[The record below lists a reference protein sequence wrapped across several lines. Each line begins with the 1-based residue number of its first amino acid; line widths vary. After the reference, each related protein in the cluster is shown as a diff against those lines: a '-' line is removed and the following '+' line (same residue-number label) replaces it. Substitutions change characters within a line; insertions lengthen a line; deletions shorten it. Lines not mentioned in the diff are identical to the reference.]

1 MVGGNRGNGF
11 SCQGDPATTMTL
23 PDMLESVA
31 RQMRESVRCAEAQ
44 ATNRKAGATAGP
56 ATATLAMA
64 LVTPRSNSTQ
74 VFVCKAGDLFA
85 DLANAD
91 PNGVRRCI
99 GRSVRDF
106 AGWLGWRIGH
116 RLNNAPTN
124 ARGQRRWA
132 REARSHL
139 LAIVFA
145 AQIALAST
153 ITSATRAWTSE

>member
-1 MVGGNRGNGF
+1 
-11 SCQGDPATTMTL
+11 
-23 PDMLESVA
+23 
-31 RQMRESVRCAEAQ
+31 
-44 ATNRKAGATAGP
+44 
-56 ATATLAMA
+56 MA
-64 LVTPRSNSTQ
+64 LVTPRSELTQ

-145 AQIALAST
+145 LAQIALAS
-153 ITSATRAWTSE
+153 IDHLGHPSVDIGVSSPLSVERRGCRRGRLPDGDDETSP